1 MAEFRHRRTA
11 DLVAGA
17 MSDEGARGGYGN
29 AVPPT
34 ASWPSRRH
42 GWWMMAVFFCAA
54 ILSYTD
60 RFILSLLVDPLRADL
75 AISDTQVSLLQG
87 LAFAL
92 VYGFAGLPLGR
103 IADLVPRRNVII
115 AGVLLW
121 SAATVACGY
130 AASFGQL
137 FAARL
142 VVGVGEAALAPAA
155 VSMIADYFPPAR
167 RGIALSVF
175 IAGMAIGGGA
185 AIAIGGSLVGAAT
198 LGLFKAL
205 PVVGSLP
212 PWRATLVLLGLPA
225 VAIVALLLTVRE
237 PPRQRTPEAA
247 GSGPVP
253 LRAALRLLGS
263 RAGVLVPLYLA
274 VALLS
279 AGDFSYQNWTPALL
293 SRCFGLS
300 PLEIGRQLGLVA
312 IVSGVGGTLLGGL
325 TGDFGA
331 RRRGE
336 QARITIAF
344 GAILVGLGGSAIALA
359 ANTTQ
364 VLLCFV
370 TWTAMA
376 SMSESLGIAVIQ
388 AVVPNEV
395 RGVGVALTSLCN
407 MLLGLALGTTLTALL
422 TDHVFRDPR
431 AVGASMS
438 AVVLPTAL
446 AAFALLWR
454 ARSRRDPAL
463 RAASRR

>member
-1 MAEFRHRRTA
+1 VSEAS
-11 DLVAGA
+11 AGA
-17 MSDEGARGGYGN
+17 TAADAGCTTA
-29 AVPPT
+29 AQAWPP
-34 ASWPSRRH
+34 RHH
-42 GWWMMAVFFCAA
+42 GWWMIAVFFCAA

-75 AISDTQVSLLQG
+75 GISDTQVSLLQG

-121 SAATVACGY
+121 SGATVACGY

-137 FAARL
+137 FVARL
-142 VVGVGEAALAPAA
+142 AVGIGEAALAPAA

-167 RGIALSVF
+167 RGVALSVF

-198 LGLFKAL
+198 LGFFKGL
-205 PVVGSLP
+205 PLVGSLP

-225 VAIVALLLTVRE
+225 IVIVALLLTVRE
-237 PPRQRTPEAA
+237 PPRRRTTETAVA
-247 GSGPVP
+247 GPVR
-253 LRAALRLLGS
+253 LGVALTLLAS
-263 RAGVLVPLYLA
+263 RAGVLAPLYLA
-274 VALLS
+274 VALVS

-293 SRCFGLS
+293 SRRFGLS
-300 PLEIGRQLGLVA
+300 PLEIGRQLGALA

-325 TGDFGA
+325 LGDLGA
-331 RRRGE
+331 RRSGE
-336 QARITIAF
+336 RARLTIGR
-344 GAILVGLGGSAIALA
+344 GAILIGLAGSAIALA
-359 ANTTQ
+359 SNSTA

-370 TWTAMA
+370 VWTAMA

-388 AVVPNEV
+388 AVVPSEV

-407 MLLGLALGTTLTALL
+407 MLLGLAFGTTLTALL
-422 TDHVFRDPR
+422 TDHLFHDPK
-431 AVGASMS
+431 AVGWSMS
-438 AVVLPTAL
+438 LVVVPTAL
-446 AAFALLWR
+446 TAFGLLWL
-454 ARSRRDPAL
+454 ARSRKDPAFTEQGA
-463 RAASRR
+463 R